1 MSPSTEKAHLASV
14 EVQDEPAGLNNSRAS
29 SFLVRKWFPTGNLAW
44 RTIEWRGPGFGSGV
58 FHRRLDRGI
67 VQGGVYEL
75 VQEVYEVLFISDDE
89 QKRTGN
95 IEWRPIPILPP
106 EPPQPEQIGM
116 FLPTFDSPLL
126 NRSSPQ
132 PEKSSQ

>member
-1 MSPSTEKAHLASV
+1 MSPSTEQANLDLQSIT
-14 EVQDEPAGLNNSRAS
+14 DEARSLDSSRAS

-44 RTIEWRGPGFGSGV
+44 NEVPRYGDDGEHPVAMLYGST
-58 FHRRLDRGI
+58 
-67 VQGGVYEL
+67 YEL

-89 QKRTGN
+89 QQRTGN

>member
-14 EVQDEPAGLNNSRAS
+14 EAQDEPAGLNNSRAS

-44 RTIEWRGPGFGSGV
+44 QKMGYSFGMSDS
-58 FHRRLDRGI
+58 R
-67 VQGGVYEL
+67 EL

-89 QKRTGN
+89 QQRTGN